1 MKLKDSRWTK
11 KNRRNVSKNNKR
23 MLENA
28 DILSNGKVAVEREEL
43 LKLAEWRKTIRKSIE
58 QWRENHEKF
67 K

>member
-1 MKLKDSRWTK
+1 MKLNASKYVK
-11 KNRRNVSKNNKR
+11 KNRKNISKNNKR

-28 DILSNGKVAVEREEL
+28 DILSNGKVTVAREEL
-43 LKLAEWRKTIRKSIE
+43 VKLAEWRKTIRKSIE

>member
-1 MKLKDSRWTK
+1 MKLKDSRRTK
-11 KNRRNVSKNNKR
+11 KNRRNISKNNKR

-28 DILSNGKVAVEREEL
+28 DILSNGKVTVAREEL
-43 LKLAEWRKTIRKSIE
+43 VKLAEWRKTIRKSIE

>member
-1 MKLKDSRWTK
+1 MKLKDSRWVK
-11 KNRRNVSKNNKR
+11 KNKRNVSKNNKR

-28 DILSNGKVAVEREEL
+28 DILSNGKVTVAREEL
-43 LKLAEWRKTIRKSIE
+43 LKLAEWRKTIRESIE

>member
-1 MKLKDSRWTK
+1 MKLNQSKFVK
-11 KNRRNVSKNNKR
+11 KNRKNISKNNKR

-28 DILSNGKVAVEREEL
+28 DILSNGKVTVAREEL
-43 LKLAEWRKTIRKSIE
+43 LKLAEWRKTVRESIE

>member
-1 MKLKDSRWTK
+1 MKLKDSRWVK
-11 KNRRNVSKNNKR
+11 KNKRNVSKNNKR

-28 DILSNGKVAVEREEL
+28 DILSNGKVTVAREEL
-43 LKLAEWRKTIRKSIE
+43 VKLAEWRKTVRESIE